1 MVGLV
6 TCLGHFAGTVD
17 IPTHLRR
24 ILLAD
29 VNARFRIG
37 LALRR
42 ILGESSTLEVLRF
55 VIVERVGVE
64 VAVLGQITDALRHL
78 HHLVHS
84 HVAKSAVHHRFGNV
98 LEVFVL
104 LCHRNVLVDGVEHV
118 FGGVLAGK
126 HSAVG
131 QGDWSVD
138 LHHFLDE
145 HRIHGNQTVDVAGI
159 LRTLP

>member
-55 VIVERVGVE
+55 VIVERV
-64 VAVLGQITDALRHL
+64 
-78 HHLVHS
+78 
-84 HVAKSAVHHRFGNV
+84 
-98 LEVFVL
+98 
-104 LCHRNVLVDGVEHV
+104 

-138 LHHFLDE
+138 LHHLLDE